1 MCKGRGPRFAC
12 QTLGSVV
19 GSKQSGIFVHTRGVL
34 TCENDNIFQNAKAGV
49 QVKNRGGPGAWC
61 RVTASSVGGRLPTAG
76 ISVRQVTATPAPGV
90 GMPMYAGAGSGVFL
104 LLARTTKNE
113 ESPGAIRG
121 ARVDGSRTC
130 AAATAGRRQGSPQAR
145 CRRGEPGPPELLR
158 RGGVGDSVAGL
169 SRPEPGSLSHI

>member
-1 MCKGRGPRFAC
+1 MQP
-12 QTLGSVV
+12 
-19 GSKQSGIFVHTRGVL
+19 
-34 TCENDNIFQNAKAGV
+34 
-49 QVKNRGGPGAWC
+49 WC

-76 ISVRQVTATPAPGV
+76 ISVRQVTTTPAPGV

-104 LLARTTKNE
+104 LLARTTKNA

-121 ARVDGSRTC
+121 VRVDGSRTC
-130 AAATAGRRQGSPQAR
+130 AAATAGRRQESPQAR

-169 SRPEPGSLSHI
+169 SRPDRVPIIFEIIHKVNVRHLSIFRSWTQGTLLETDTGS

>member
-1 MCKGRGPRFAC
+1 MQP
-12 QTLGSVV
+12 
-19 GSKQSGIFVHTRGVL
+19 
-34 TCENDNIFQNAKAGV
+34 
-49 QVKNRGGPGAWC
+49 WC

-76 ISVRQVTATPAPGV
+76 ISVRQVTTTPAPGV

-121 ARVDGSRTC
+121 ARVDESRTC

-169 SRPEPGSLSHI
+169 SRPDRVPIIFEIIHKVNVRHLSIFRSWTQGTLLETDTGS

>member
-1 MCKGRGPRFAC
+1 MQP
-12 QTLGSVV
+12 
-19 GSKQSGIFVHTRGVL
+19 
-34 TCENDNIFQNAKAGV
+34 
-49 QVKNRGGPGAWC
+49 WC

-169 SRPEPGSLSHI
+169 SRPEPGSLSYLKSYIKSMSDIYLFLDPGLKVHSWKLTLAVSN

>member
-1 MCKGRGPRFAC
+1 MQP
-12 QTLGSVV
+12 
-19 GSKQSGIFVHTRGVL
+19 
-34 TCENDNIFQNAKAGV
+34 
-49 QVKNRGGPGAWC
+49 WC

-121 ARVDGSRTC
+121 GRVDGSRTC

-145 CRRGEPGPPELLR
+145 CRRGEPGPPEAYY
-158 RGGVGDSVAGL
+158 GEGASATASPDCQGL
-169 SRPEPGSLSHI
+169 TGSLSYLKSSIKSMSDIYLFLDPGLKVHSWKLTLAVSN